1 VDEASPVKRN
11 NAGVRQSSYT
21 VAEAAKVL
29 GVGQRRIL
37 EMLQTKEIAGE
48 QDPISSRWKI
58 SKHAVHERAQ
68 GKPTDSNQPLPS
80 DRPPAPEQDTV
91 EVRTTEETQAAKESA
106 DDEELLP
113 APHPP
118 REVSAESS
126 SEEPTEKTRERID
139 ELEHLNE
146 RLHLEQQ
153 AEKAAWE
160 AEKESLLA
168 AADRERQHAEALQ
181 GEVTRLRTEQEAT
194 RERIGELEHLNEHL
208 RLEQQAEKATWK
220 EEEKALLAAANR
232 ELQHAEE
239 LRKEI
244 ARLSIEL
251 EATQERAAELERLN
265 ERRQL
270 KQQAEKAAWQE
281 EKESLLSE
289 IDQQRQHAEE
299 LQSEVGR
306 LTAELENERR
316 KSLWQRLYRARS

>member
-58 SKHAVHERAQ
+58 SKHAVHELAQ

-168 AADRERQHAEALQ
+168 AADRE
-181 GEVTRLRTEQEAT
+181 
-194 RERIGELEHLNEHL
+194 
-208 RLEQQAEKATWK
+208 
-220 EEEKALLAAANR
+220 
-232 ELQHAEE
+232 LQHAEE